1 LQWDP
6 EEGRHV
12 TYSIAPRDDPY
23 PGSRQPQK
31 MTAVLGYALIDVMIK
46 SDPEAQRLL
55 TMVESP
61 LERVWLSV
69 WYPMRDRDVVV
80 EPQKQVG
87 PYRVDFLIEDQLVV
101 ELDGYLYHRASR
113 DQLIKDYK
121 RGRNFAARG
130 YTVMRF
136 SGYEVWDD
144 LGNALPKLTPTSK
157 TWKKLGLL
165 CHPPLVPQWEERCE
179 IGSANSKPSK
189 TLPSLGDRSRDRAGQ
204 PIPSEPPVPSSSP
217 PEAGCGSDPKPLA
230 VRLSAGRG
238 GNIDA
243 SKTTRG
249 ALHLGGPTHSHARA
263 FPPLDR

>member
-1 LQWDP
+1 
-6 EEGRHV
+6 
-12 TYSIAPRDDPY
+12 
-23 PGSRQPQK
+23 
-31 MTAVLGYALIDVMIK
+31 MNAVLGYALIDVMIK

-69 WYPMRDRDVVV
+69 WYSMRDRDVVV

-121 RGRNFAARG
+121 RDRYFAARG

-144 LGNALPKLTPTSK
+144 PWQCAAEVDTYVKDLEEARATLSSSSRTSVGRAL
-157 TWKKLGLL
+157 
-165 CHPPLVPQWEERCE
+165 
-179 IGSANSKPSK
+179 
-189 TLPSLGDRSRDRAGQ
+189 RDRQRELEAQ
-204 PIPSEPPVPSSSP
+204 QDSP
-217 PEAGCGSDPKPLA
+217 AIG
-230 VRLSAGRG
+230 
-238 GNIDA
+238 
-243 SKTTRG
+243 
-249 ALHLGGPTHSHARA
+249 
-263 FPPLDR
+263 

>member
-1 LQWDP
+1 MSCFSAGPDFPRARYLAAGP

-12 TYSIAPRDDPY
+12 THSIAPRDDPY
-23 PGSRQPQK
+23 PSSRQPQK
-31 MTAVLGYALIDVMIK
+31 MNAVLGYALIDVMIK

-121 RGRNFAARG
+121 RDRYFAARG

-144 LGNALPKLTPTSK
+144 PWQCAAEVDTYVQDLEEARATLSSSSRTSVGRAL
-157 TWKKLGLL
+157 
-165 CHPPLVPQWEERCE
+165 
-179 IGSANSKPSK
+179 
-189 TLPSLGDRSRDRAGQ
+189 RDRRRELEAQ
-204 PIPSEPPVPSSSP
+204 QDSP
-217 PEAGCGSDPKPLA
+217 AIG
-230 VRLSAGRG
+230 
-238 GNIDA
+238 
-243 SKTTRG
+243 
-249 ALHLGGPTHSHARA
+249 
-263 FPPLDR
+263 